1 MIHTFTGFALIA
13 SYAMIV
19 SPDWRENA
27 NTKLPKTTPTEYIDD
42 TARKIPTPITMRDL
56 TILFANDRYGNDNA
70 RAFVEI
76 IYRESRFN
84 HDAENPDSGAYGLGQ
99 ALPPEKMDVID
110 DDWKTNPMTQL
121 KWVARYIEERYG
133 TPIKALSHHNEKGWY

>member
-27 NTKLPKTTPTEYIDD
+27 NTKLPAPTTEFVDD
-42 TARKIPTPITMRDL
+42 TERKQPTPVTMRDL
-56 TILFANDRYGNDNA
+56 TILFANDRYGNENA

-84 HDAENPDSGAYGLGQ
+84 HDAENPTSGAYGLGQ
-99 ALPPEKMDVID
+99 ALPPEKMASAG

-133 TPIKALSHHNEKGWY
+133 TPIEALRHHNEKGWY